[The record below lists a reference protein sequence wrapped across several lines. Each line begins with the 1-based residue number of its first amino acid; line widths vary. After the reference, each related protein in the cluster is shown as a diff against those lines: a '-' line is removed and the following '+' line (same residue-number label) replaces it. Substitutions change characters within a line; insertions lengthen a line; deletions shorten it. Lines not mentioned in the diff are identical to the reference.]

1 MSCILYFQKYQKCVY
16 SVTVALV
23 VMVWCLSR
31 LTGNVEPWYE
41 TDMTETESV
50 ILNVENVVPKI
61 LHQTWKSY
69 RVPVKYAAYI
79 KSWLKHNPDWE
90 YWFWTDAD
98 IETFLNVKFENLK
111 PMFAN
116 FSQGIRKADAMRYM
130 VMYEVGGTYADLDM
144 ECLKPFTLLSSY
156 DCYVSEENYE
166 HTTLLY
172 HRLQPIMIN
181 CVMGCRAKHPFYRDV
196 VEALSKQPYRL
207 NVVEHTGPL
216 FFTSVFEQYQVR
228 RNVTLSDHVVVLP
241 PRYLLPERD
250 PYGNFMKHAC
260 DKNLKTYTRYI
271 SQPDAKYIYFHN
283 PSVNLP
289 QEQREAELCF
299 KLQISNFAQES
310 HPEALAVHHWV
321 HTYLFSTRV
330 RQIFEST
337 IDIRVLVPN
346 LKSYAR
352 IVAGKQIS
360 KFYNA

>member
-1 MSCILYFQKYQKCVY
+1 M
-16 SVTVALV
+16 
-23 VMVWCLSR
+23 
-31 LTGNVEPWYE
+31 
-41 TDMTETESV
+41 
-50 ILNVENVVPKI
+50 
-61 LHQTWKSY
+61 
-69 RVPVKYAAYI
+69 
-79 KSWLKHNPDWE
+79 
-90 YWFWTDAD
+90 
-98 IETFLNVKFENLK
+98 
-111 PMFAN
+111 
-116 FSQGIRKADAMRYM
+116 
-130 VMYEVGGTYADLDM
+130 DL
-144 ECLKPFTLLSSY
+144 
-156 DCYVSEENYE
+156 
-166 HTTLLY
+166 
-172 HRLQPIMIN
+172 R
-181 CVMGCRAKHPFYRDV
+181 PFYRDV

-241 PRYLLPERD
+241 PIYLLPERD

-260 DKNLKTYTRYI
+260 DKNLKTYARYI

-337 IDIRVLVPN
+337 IDIRELVPN